1 MLKVRGEIMNELY
14 IVTGGNGHLGNTII
28 RALRDQGKV
37 VRALI
42 LKNDSTT
49 LLESLGCEIIK
60 GDIRDEQT
68 LELLL
73 DSKAS
78 LTIIHTAG
86 IVSIA
91 QKKNHLLYDVN
102 VNGTKKLV
110 DLATKKQVHRFI
122 YVSSVHAI
130 PEKDNEELIQE
141 IDTFDPNLVVDS
153 YAKSK
158 AIATQYVLDHVKLGL
173 NAIIVHP
180 SGIIGP
186 NDYGK
191 AHMTMMIEEYL
202 NGYLSSR
209 VDGAYDFVDVRDVS
223 LGIISAINHGVVGE
237 CYILSGKRIE
247 LKEMFLTLKKLAGKR
262 YHIHVLPFWFAKIS
276 APLAEIY
283 YRMRK
288 LPPIYTKYSLYTL
301 RTNSNFSHDKATQ
314 KWGYTPRSLEETLRD
329 TVLFLSE
336 MKRIKRKRVL
346 NWIKTYQPIKQ

>member
-1 MLKVRGEIMNELY
+1 MNELY

-28 RALRDQGKV
+28 RSLREKDLH

-42 LKNDSTT
+42 LKNDSPK
-49 LLESLGCEIIK
+49 LLENLGCEVIQ
-60 GDIRDEQT
+60 GDIRDQKT
-68 LELLL
+68 IDLLL
-73 DSKAS
+73 TSNDQII
-78 LTIIHTAG
+78 LIHTAG

-102 VNGTKKLV
+102 VNGTKRLV
-110 DLATKKQVHRFI
+110 DKAKEKNVYRMI
-122 YVSSVHAI
+122 YISSVHAI
-130 PEKDNEELIQE
+130 PELVHEEIIKE
-141 IDTFDPNLVVDS
+141 VYHFDPDLVKDD

-158 AIATQYVLDHVKLGL
+158 AIATQYVLDQIKNGL

-223 LGIISAINHGVVGE
+223 DGIIKAVHQGSIGE
-237 CYILSGKRIE
+237 CYILSGHRIE
-247 LKEMFLTLKKLAGKR
+247 LKSMFDILKKLSGKR
-262 YHIHVLPFWFAKIS
+262 YRIHVLPYWFARIS

-283 YRMRK
+283 YRLRK

-301 RTNSNFSHDKATQ
+301 RSNSYFTYEKAHLAFNYQ
-314 KWGYTPRSLEETLRD
+314 PRPLEETLRD
-329 TVLFLSE
+329 TILFLSE
-336 MKRIKRKRVL
+336 TKRIKRKKVL
-346 NWIKTYQPIKQ
+346 TWIKRYEPMKQ